1 MNAEPTFSELDPGLV
16 LDAVE
21 SLGLECDG
29 RQLALNSFENR
40 VFQVGLED
48 DAPVIAKFYR
58 NGRWSDAQIAEEH
71 AFALECAGHDLPL
84 VPPLE
89 IDGRTLHRHGGFR
102 FAVYERR
109 GGHAPPMDDPAALKV
124 LGRFLARLHNVG
136 AAGRFA
142 RRPAIDVQSYGH
154 LPRRAVLDSG
164 LLPPELVESYATVS
178 EHLLTRIEERLAHA
192 SYVKLRVHGDFHPG
206 NVLWRDEAP
215 AVVDLDDARTAPAV
229 QDLWM
234 FLPGEREERESALAA
249 LLEGYCAFRDFD
261 PGELQWIEPLRTLR
275 LIHYAGWLSAR
286 HDETAFQQAFPWFSQ
301 PRWWEQHILTLREQL
316 AAIDEPS
323 LAWIPA

>member
-1 MNAEPTFSELDPGLV
+1 MSAEPTFSELDPGLV

-21 SLGLECDG
+21 SLGFDCDG

-48 DAPVIAKFYR
+48 GPPIIAKFYR
-58 NGRWSDAQIAEEH
+58 NGRWTDEQIGEEH
-71 AFALECAGHDLPL
+71 ALGIECAEYDLPL
-84 VPPLE
+84 VPPIE
-89 IDGRTLHRHGGFR
+89 VDGRTLHRHGGFR
-102 FAVYERR
+102 LALYERR
-109 GGHAPPMDDPAALKV
+109 GGHAPPMDDPAALEV

-136 AAGRFA
+136 AAGRFEH
-142 RRPAIDVQSYGH
+142 RPAIDVQSYGH
-154 LPRRAVLDSG
+154 GPRQAVLDSD
-164 LLPPELVESYATVS
+164 LLPTELVEPYASVS
-178 EHLLTRIEERLAHA
+178 EHLVMRLDERMSGTPFAT
-192 SYVKLRVHGDFHPG
+192 LRLHGDFHPG

-215 AVVDLDDARTAPAV
+215 SVVDLDDARTGPAI

-234 FLPGEREERESALAA
+234 FLPGEREEREMSLAA
-249 LLEGYCAFRDFD
+249 LLDGYSAFRDFD

-275 LIHYAGWLSAR
+275 LIHYAGWLSQR
-286 HDETAFQQAFPWFSQ
+286 HEESAFRQAFPWFSQ

-323 LAWIPA
+323 LAWHP